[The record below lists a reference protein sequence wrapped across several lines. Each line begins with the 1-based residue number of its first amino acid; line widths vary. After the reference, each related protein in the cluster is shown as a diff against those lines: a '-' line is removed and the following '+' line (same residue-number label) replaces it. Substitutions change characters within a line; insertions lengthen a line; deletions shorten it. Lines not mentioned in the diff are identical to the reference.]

1 MKGNIY
7 TREKCFVCGSNMPH
21 DDRRRGCYCPN
32 HPQAS
37 SAGKFF
43 VKFGRDIFKNFKHY
57 IDAERFLTGLR
68 YETDK
73 GSFDIRDYR
82 ADNPLGFEHLA
93 NKWIDQKSRTNI
105 KPKTVTAYRNFM
117 GRAITAWRDTNVKLI
132 GTAAIDDFLFDD
144 HHNPDGKPISDKTRA
159 NMKSCLHDF
168 WTWLVRRERRGG
180 RGMIEMPDFPEIK
193 FELGYR
199 NVVSI
204 EDQQRILDEIY
215 RISHHI
221 NPKIWLG
228 IKLLATYVKIRPGE
242 LRSVL
247 ERHIDLENGVII
259 IPHPKE
265 GKPKYAFLSEQD
277 VELIAEF
284 PMGLPDIFFF
294 RHLGGVKGMK
304 PGAQFGPK
312 YFKGWWDRAC
322 ANLGIEGVDL
332 YGGTKHST
340 VVALGKVLSPEQ
352 IRRGGTG
359 HTTNKAFERYLM
371 PDKTEGLMVTAAVEK
386 LREKGR
392 RADVVDIG
400 RRAKK

>member
-1 MKGNIY
+1 
-7 TREKCFVCGSNMPH
+7 MPH
-21 DDRRRGCYCPN
+21 DERRRGCFCPN

-37 SAGKFF
+37 AAGKFF
-43 VKFGRDIFKNFKHY
+43 VKFGRDVFKNFRHY
-57 IDAERFLTGLR
+57 ADAERFLIGLR

-82 ADNPLGFEHLA
+82 ADNPLGFSNLA
-93 NKWIDQKSRTNI
+93 EKWLSQKARTNI
-105 KPKTVTAYRNFM
+105 KPKTVTAHRNFM
-117 GRAITAWRDTNVKLI
+117 RRAITAWGDTNIKAI
-132 GTAAIDDFLFDD
+132 GTAEIEDFLFDD
-144 HHNPDGKPISDKTRA
+144 HRGPDGKPISDKTRA

-180 RGMIEMPDFPEIK
+180 RNVIEMPDFPEIK

-199 NVVSI
+199 NVVGI
-204 EDQQRILDEIY
+204 DDQQAILDEVY

-228 IKLLATYVKIRPGE
+228 IKILATFPKIRPGE
-242 LRSVL
+242 LRNVL

-265 GKPKYAFLSEQD
+265 GKPKYVFLADQD
-277 VELIAEF
+277 IELISRF
-284 PMGLPDIFFF
+284 PRGLPDLFFF

-304 PGAQFGPK
+304 AGAQFGPK
-312 YFKGWWDRAC
+312 YFKVWWDKAC

-340 VVALGKVLSPEQ
+340 VVALGKILSPEQ

-371 PDKTEGLMVTAAVEK
+371 PDKTEGLMVRAAVEK
-386 LREKGR
+386 LHGEDRK
-392 RADVVDIG
+392 ADVIDIG
-400 RRAKK
+400 ASKKTRSPD